1 MKRFLKNVLSVI
13 TGMAVLTGMVTGCG
27 SVKKEAPD
35 TVPKETTES
44 VEAASNFNETGLP
57 IVNEPVTLSVLVE
70 TSPLYP
76 ITSDL
81 WYFQEMERLTGIHW
95 EIESV
100 DSEQWKERKS
110 LIFASQ
116 DLPDIIISMNLTPSD
131 IITYA
136 NAGQILPLNDLLD
149 SYAPNYMALLNE
161 FRKAENYMRLMGICT
176 D

>member
-1 MKRFLKNVLSVI
+1 MRKKKLISKALAATVGVALLLG
-13 TGMAVLTGMVTGCG
+13 TLGGCG
-27 SVKKEAPD
+27 
-35 TVPKETTES
+35 TES
-44 VEAASNFNETGLP
+44 GAIQEDVSSESGTIEATASNFNETGLP
-57 IVNEPVTLSVLVE
+57 IVNEPITLKVLVE

-116 DLPDIIISMNLTPSD
+116 DLPDVIISMNLTTSD

-136 NAGQILPLNDLLD
+136 AAGQILPLNDLLD
-149 SYAPNYMALLNE
+149 DYAPNYGAWPAGSCS
-161 FRKAENYMRLMGICT
+161 R
-176 D
+176 

>member
-1 MKRFLKNVLSVI
+1 MKKRFLKKAL
-13 TGMAVLTGMVTGCG
+13 AVMVGTAMLAGVVTGCG
-27 SVKKEAPD
+27 SGGQ
-35 TVPKETTES
+35 ETADNVSAETGTDS
-44 VEAASNFNETGLP
+44 SATSNFNETGLP
-57 IVNEPVTLSVLVE
+57 IVNEPITLKVLVE

-116 DLPDIIISMNLTPSD
+116 DLPDVIISMNLTTSD

-136 NAGQILPLNDLLD
+136 AAGQILPLNDLLN
-149 SYAPNYMALLNE
+149 A
-161 FRKAENYMRLMGICT
+161 
-176 D
+176 